1 MDTAVWLARIFG
13 PFLLILGLW
22 MLFYHHN
29 VHKIMTSMKNTPAIF
44 YCHGSINLLLG
55 LVILNQYNY
64 WDMSLFVLIP
74 ILGWL
79 FLLRGLM
86 ILFFPQLLI
95 KCTMHSN
102 SAIRLNAIVPLVFGI
117 LLCWIAF

>member
-29 VHKIMTSMKNTPAIF
+29 THKIMTSIKNTPAIF

-55 LVILNQYNY
+55 LFIINEYNH

-74 ILGWL
+74 LLGWL

-86 ILFFPQLLI
+86 ILFFPQLLV
-95 KCTMHSN
+95 KCTMNSH
-102 SAIRLNAIVPLVFGI
+102 SAIRLNAIFPLVFGV
-117 LLCWIAF
+117 LLCWIGF

>member
-13 PFLLILGLW
+13 PFLLILGIW

-29 VHKIMTSMKNTPAIF
+29 AHKITTSMKNTPAIF
-44 YCHGSINLLLG
+44 YCHGSINLLIG
-55 LVILNQYNY
+55 LFILNSYNY
-64 WDMSLFVLIP
+64 WDRSLFVLIP

-86 ILFFPQLLI
+86 ILFFPQVLV
-95 KCTMHSN
+95 KCTMHSH
-102 SAIRLNAIVPLVFGI
+102 SAIRLSAIVPLVFGV
-117 LLCWIAF
+117 LLCWIAY

>member
-1 MDTAVWLARIFG
+1 MDTAIWLARIFG

-29 VHKIMTSMKNTPAIF
+29 VHKIMTSIKNTPAIF

-55 LVILNQYNY
+55 LFIINGYNH
-64 WDMSLFVLIP
+64 WDRSLLVLIP

-86 ILFFPQLLI
+86 ILFFPQLLV
-95 KCTMHSN
+95 KCTMRSHAS
-102 SAIRLNAIVPLVFGI
+102 IRLNAIFPLVFGA
-117 LLCWIAF
+117 LLCWIGF